1 MPMMLKLRVITF
13 MRMNLRPLG
22 VRISARLRLNISP
35 PRWAAERK
43 KWPAGAISCQVKMHK
58 DNGRQVFVREVSI
71 AGALDDKQRARMIEI
86 ANKCPVHKV
95 LIAGSDVET
104 VLA

>member
-1 MPMMLKLRVITF
+1 
-13 MRMNLRPLG
+13 
-22 VRISARLRLNISP
+22 
-35 PRWAAERK
+35 
-43 KWPAGAISCQVKMHK
+43 MHK